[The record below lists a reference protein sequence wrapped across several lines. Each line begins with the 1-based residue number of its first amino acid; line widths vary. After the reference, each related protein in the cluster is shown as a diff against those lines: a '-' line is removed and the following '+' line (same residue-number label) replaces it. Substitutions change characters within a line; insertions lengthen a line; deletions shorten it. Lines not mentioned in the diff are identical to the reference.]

1 MIRSCLYQLNEQQ
14 RKVQF
19 SNYFLPLQ
27 LSLNSVV
34 VSAVAFHPG
43 DPGSISGHTFKLSFV
58 FQLLRQVSW
67 RKVQKEQQPLRITQI
82 LSPER
87 ASVRKGMSSKE
98 GFIWVNLSSLVLRH
112 FYEVSESSL
121 PHGGISKIFFLDHFS
136 PSFLGQKLYFWIQI
150 PF

>member
-67 RKVQKEQQPLRITQI
+67 RKVQKKQQPLRITQI

-87 ASVRKGMSSKE
+87 ASDLKGMSTVKQ
-98 GFIWVNLSSLVLRH
+98 FIWVNLYSLDLSLHNNCCVAQLIRIL
-112 FYEVSESSL
+112 VSTIDATL
-121 PHGGISKIFFLDHFS
+121 
-136 PSFLGQKLYFWIQI
+136 
-150 PF
+150 

>member
-67 RKVQKEQQPLRITQI
+67 RKVQKKQQPLRITQI

-87 ASVRKGMSSKE
+87 ASERKGMSTVERFIPILSRSQIESKVE
-98 GFIWVNLSSLVLRH
+98 SVFFFCGCDESNNDLTCLICSAARKELFICTSSS
-112 FYEVSESSL
+112 YE
-121 PHGGISKIFFLDHFS
+121 
-136 PSFLGQKLYFWIQI
+136 
-150 PF
+150 